1 MLDEALRRA
10 QANGR
15 SQRAVAADLG
25 YKSSVV
31 LSHMGLG
38 RVPIPVDRAR
48 DIAKQLSMDADAFL
62 MAVLEQR
69 YPDVDFRA
77 LFNMSYSSNRTVAK
91 LEAIAGCSLDDL
103 PTETQAMLEE
113 VIAARHPRRRWL
125 SLAEL
130 SSIEFIRNLR
140 PDSPISGLSDE
151 DRQSIEKALGRS

>member
-1 MLDEALRRA
+1 M
-10 QANGR
+10 
-15 SQRAVAADLG
+15 
-25 YKSSVV
+25 
-31 LSHMGLG
+31 
-38 RVPIPVDRAR
+38 
-48 DIAKQLSMDADAFL
+48 
-62 MAVLEQR
+62 
-69 YPDVDFRA
+69 DFRA